1 MKRMTSLL
9 IMLVC
14 VSLLVGVSTALEHN
28 DSEELG
34 PGEHVFEFETVNE
47 SESFEYTVN
56 DSTVDMNGTVEMPT
70 PCHELQPDLAQNNS
84 SYTLMIDSVH
94 ESNNES
100 SSGDGNESE
109 SEACPQVVD
118 YQGFE
123 AVFSAY
129 APYDLS
135 VIINGNEV
143 GNISVDESGNETG
156 MDSVVNE
163 TEETD
168 SNETVE
174 DSESSV
180 NESDESMNDSINES
194 DTGLNESESLNESE
208 QPETGNETGDSDVT
222 VEPLPENESADDD
235 FSTPDQQEDSGI
247 QGIISSIRNFLGLN

>member
-1 MKRMTSLL
+1 
-9 IMLVC
+9 MLVC

-70 PCHELQPDLAQNNS
+70 PCYELQPDLAQNNS

-123 AVFSAY
+123 AVFSGH

-143 GNISVDESGNETG
+143 GNISVDESGSETG

-168 SNETVE
+168 SNETVNE
-174 DSESSV
+174 TVDDAESSV
-180 NESDESMNDSINES
+180 NESDELMNDSINES
-194 DTGLNESESLNESE
+194 DTALNESEELNESE

>member
-1 MKRMTSLL
+1 
-9 IMLVC
+9 MLVC

-47 SESFEYTVN
+47 SESFEYMVN
-56 DSTVDMNGTVEMPT
+56 DSMIDMNGTVEMPT

-94 ESNNES
+94 ESNNDS

-123 AVFSAY
+123 AVFSAH

-143 GNISVDESGNETG
+143 ENISVDESGNETG

-168 SNETVE
+168 SNETVNE
-174 DSESSV
+174 TVDDTESSV

-194 DTGLNESESLNESE
+194 DTTLNESEDLNESE

-247 QGIISSIRNFLGLN
+247 QGILSSIRNFLGLN